1 VVNGAGLQKTQQL
14 GPTPINGVKIE
25 SFSMDP
31 GVARISAE
39 AGRTTV
45 DISLGSVQKQR
56 VLPLHSSWLTS
67 SCWKM
72 HF

>member
-1 VVNGAGLQKTQQL
+1 VVNGAGLEKTQQL

-25 SFSMDP
+25 SFSKDP

-45 DISLGSVQKQR
+45 DISLGSVQK
-56 VLPLHSSWLTS
+56 
-67 SCWKM
+67 
-72 HF
+72 